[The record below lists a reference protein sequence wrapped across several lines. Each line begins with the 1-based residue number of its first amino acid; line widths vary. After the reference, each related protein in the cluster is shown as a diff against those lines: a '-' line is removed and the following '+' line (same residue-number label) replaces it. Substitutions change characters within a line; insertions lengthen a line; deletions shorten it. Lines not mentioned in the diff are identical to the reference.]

1 MELWKI
7 NLRMIFKKN
16 EILED
21 NILKIRI
28 LEFWKMYWKIV
39 FRKLDFSNFGKII

>member
-7 NLRMIFKKN
+7 NLRMVFKKN

-28 LEFWKMYWKIV
+28 LEFWKMYRKIV

>member
-1 MELWKI
+1 MKFW
-7 NLRMIFKKN
+7 NFKSFG
-16 EILED
+16 ILEV

-28 LEFWKMYWKIV
+28 LKFWKMYWKIV